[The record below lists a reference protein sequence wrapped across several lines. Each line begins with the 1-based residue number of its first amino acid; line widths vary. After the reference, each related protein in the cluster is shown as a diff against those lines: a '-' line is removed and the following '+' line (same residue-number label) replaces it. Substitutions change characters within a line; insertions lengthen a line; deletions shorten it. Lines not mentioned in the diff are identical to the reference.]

1 MGEAPNTNI
10 FFMPVLVLEASYMA
24 KIKIVANIFN
34 KKLSITLK
42 QQ

>member
-10 FFMPVLVLEASYMA
+10 FFMSVLVLKTAYIA